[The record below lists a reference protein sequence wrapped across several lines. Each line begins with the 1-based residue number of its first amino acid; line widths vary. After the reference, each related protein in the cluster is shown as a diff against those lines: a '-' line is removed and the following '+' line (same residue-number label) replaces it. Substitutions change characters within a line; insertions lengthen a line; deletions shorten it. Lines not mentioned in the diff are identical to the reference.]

1 MAKFK
6 NTYRI
11 ESARLQNWD
20 YGSNGAYFITI
31 CTKNRV
37 CFFGEGLH
45 EKIQLNEIGFIA
57 EKIWFEIPK
66 HFSNVELDRFVVMP
80 NHIHGIIIINKT
92 KSDFHSG
99 IHVEARL
106 IASLRESNA
115 SNANASN
122 ESNVNASNSFH
133 TKTTIKSNN
142 NGGFAGEMNPMF
154 HENISRIIRWYK
166 GRCSFEIRKIT
177 TDFGWQTRFYD
188 HIIRNDWSYKN
199 IQKYIENNPNNWV
212 KDRFCENQ

>member
-1 MAKFK
+1 
-6 NTYRI
+6 
-11 ESARLQNWD
+11 
-20 YGSNGAYFITI
+20 
-31 CTKNRV
+31 
-37 CFFGEGLH
+37 
-45 EKIQLNEIGFIA
+45 
-57 EKIWFEIPK
+57 
-66 HFSNVELDRFVVMP
+66 LDQFVVMP

-92 KSDFHSG
+92 KLDFHSG
-99 IHVEARL
+99 IHVETQL

-115 SNANASN
+115 SNA
-122 ESNVNASNSFH
+122 SNSIH
-133 TKTTIKSNN
+133 TKTTITSNN

-199 IQKYIENNPNNWV
+199 IQKYIENNPKNWL
-212 KDRFCENQ
+212 KNRFCEHQ